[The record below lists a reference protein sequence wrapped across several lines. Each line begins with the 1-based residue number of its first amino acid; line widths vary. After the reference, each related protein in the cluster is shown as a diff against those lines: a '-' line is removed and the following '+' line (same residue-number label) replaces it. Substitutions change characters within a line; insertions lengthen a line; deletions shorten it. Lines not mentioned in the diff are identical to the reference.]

1 MLVKKIN
8 GRYLIDA
15 ICSGIRDAVDS
26 RCQSVLQDVLSFL
39 ESPKAALRLKGLAA
53 YVQNKCYESMSTILT
68 QLKREI
74 DNLYAAMENAN
85 KEGRP
90 VPPAITVERSLFIGR
105 LLFAFRNHSKH
116 IPVILGS
123 PRFWVNESVSVV
135 FDKLPFLLRQSR
147 VAADS
152 PMPDSPGRQLAI
164 GSKRQ
169 TSSAA
174 AALRGAIETASPKLE
189 EFSRTTRDL
198 CIRAHSLWILW
209 LSDEL
214 SVFLSR
220 DLGRDD
226 ALSSTT
232 PLRVCDILL
241 DTLSS

>member
-1 MLVKKIN
+1 MVILDKGYVGRTCSVWLRECGQMLVKKIN

-53 YVQNKCYESMSTILT
+53 YVQNKCYEIMSTILT

-123 PRFWVNESVSVV
+123 PRFWV
-135 FDKLPFLLRQSR
+135 
-147 VAADS
+147 
-152 PMPDSPGRQLAI
+152 G
-164 GSKRQ
+164 
-169 TSSAA
+169 
-174 AALRGAIETASPKLE
+174 
-189 EFSRTTRDL
+189 TTRGVAT
-198 CIRAHSLWILW
+198 RHFNS
-209 LSDEL
+209 
-214 SVFLSR
+214 
-220 DLGRDD
+220 
-226 ALSSTT
+226 
-232 PLRVCDILL
+232 
-241 DTLSS
+241 